1 MGPRRGPPTNF
12 EENPTTLSGLQR
24 LKAKMTRKNL
34 ADGDQIY
41 KIFISMHYTCFLQ
54 IWREANE
61 KWRSY
66 EELCGHLTGI
76 SYISMLNPMTVC
88 FWDICKSRQ
97 RIWIKVSWIF
107 HSNATNPLTSN
118 LQPVQICLRNYCHIF
133 KMAVRP
139 NNMIQ
144 KSGRSGTW

>member
-76 SYISMLNPMTVC
+76 SYISMLNPMTVR

-118 LQPVQICLRNYCHIF
+118 LQPVQICLRNYCHIS